1 MEGGMAMKWKKT
13 VIIPILTAVIFL
25 WGSGIVSAQTK
36 ALIQDSV
43 LTKALDKGVLSVG
56 TNLGYVPFEMMDE
69 QGNAIGFDID
79 LARLVAEKLGVKLD
93 LVIVDWQGL
102 LTGLQ
107 LGKYDLVICGLGR
120 TLERAKKIAFTHPPY
135 YAIGQSALI
144 SNKRLPNIKDIN
156 QLNNPDVTIAVMQ
169 GTTGHLAAERLL
181 SKAKIKQL
189 TEREEAAMLVAQ
201 GRVDAMLFDQP
212 LIRFYT
218 YKYPKRTYMPD
229 QVLTYEPLGFALR
242 WGDPMWFGWLN
253 LFCDQL
259 VSGAYMTVDEET
271 LKKYE
276 LDPKFL
282 GHSIYEGLKHK
293 WFEVWM
299 SQQVEKLGK

>member
-1 MEGGMAMKWKKT
+1 MAKKAMAWMAA
-13 VIIPILTAVIFL
+13 LAALAVL
-25 WGSGIVSAQTK
+25 SAAAPAASQTQ

-43 LTKALDKGVLSVG
+43 LTKALDKGSLSVG
-56 TNLGYVPFEMMDE
+56 TNLGYVPFEMMDK
-69 QGNAIGFDID
+69 QGNPIGFDVD

-93 LVIVDWQGL
+93 LKVVDWQGL
-102 LTGLQ
+102 LPGLQ
-107 LGKYDLVICGLGR
+107 MGKYDLVICGLGR

-144 SNKRLPNIKDIN
+144 SKERLPGIKDIN
-156 QLNNPDVTIAVMQ
+156 ELNNPDVTIAVMQ

-201 GRVDAMLFDQP
+201 GRVDAMLFDKP

-218 YKYPKRTYMPD
+218 YKYPDRTYMPD
-229 QVLTYEPLGFALR
+229 EVLTYEPLGFALR
-242 WGDPMWFGWLN
+242 WGDPMWHDWLN

-259 VSGAYMTVDEET
+259 VSGAYMSVDE
-271 LKKYE
+271 KAIDKYD
-276 LDPKFL
+276 LDQKFL
-282 GHSIYEGLKHK
+282 GRSIYEALKHK
-293 WFEVWM
+293 WFVVWM
-299 SQQVEKLGK
+299 GEQVEKLEQ

>member
-1 MEGGMAMKWKKT
+1 MKRITIAWT
-13 VIIPILTAVIFL
+13 AVLTALVIL
-25 WGSGIVSAQTK
+25 LAAGPSAAQTQ
-36 ALIQDSV
+36 ALIKDSV
-43 LTKALDKGVLSVG
+43 ITKALDKGVLSVG

-69 QGNAIGFDID
+69 KGNAIGFDVD

-93 LVIVDWQGL
+93 LKVVDWQGL

-107 LGKYDLVICGLGR
+107 MGKYDLVICGLGR

-144 SNKRLPNIKDIN
+144 SKQRLPNIQDIKE
-156 QLNNPDVTIAVMQ
+156 LNNPDVTIAVMQ

-181 SKAKIKQL
+181 SKAKIQQL
-189 TEREEAAMLVAQ
+189 TEREEAAMLVSQ
-201 GRVDAMLFDQP
+201 GRVDAMLFDKP

-218 YKYPKRTYMPD
+218 YKYPDRTYMPKE
-229 QVLTYEPLGFALR
+229 VLTYEPLGFALR
-242 WGDPMWFGWLN
+242 WGDPMWHGWLN

-259 VSGAYMTVDEET
+259 VSGAYMSVDEKAIE
-271 LKKYE
+271 KYD

-282 GHSIYEGLKHK
+282 GHSIYEALKHK

-299 SQQVEKLGK
+299 GEQVKKVKK

>member
-1 MEGGMAMKWKKT
+1 MFHKKILLIVVLIGMSIVMASGLAM
-13 VIIPILTAVIFL
+13 
-25 WGSGIVSAQTK
+25 AQTQ
-36 ALIQDSV
+36 ALIKDSV
-43 LTKALDKGVLSVG
+43 LTKVLDKGVLKVG

-69 QGNAIGFDID
+69 KGEGIGFDID
-79 LARLVAEKLGVKLD
+79 LARLVAEQLGVKLD

-120 TLERAKKIAFTHPPY
+120 TLERAKKLAFTDPPY

-144 SNKRLPNIKDIN
+144 SKKRRSNITNLN
-156 QLNNPDVTIAVMQ
+156 QLNNPDMTIAVMQ
-169 GTTGHLAAERLL
+169 GTTGHIAAERLL
-181 SKAKIKQL
+181 GKAEIRQL

-201 GRVDAMLFDQP
+201 GRVDAMLFDKP
-212 LIRFYT
+212 LIQFYT
-218 YKYPKRTYMPD
+218 YKYPKETYMID

-242 WGDPMWFGWLN
+242 WGDPMWLGWLN

-259 VSGAYMTVDEET
+259 VSGAYMTVDDKAI
-271 LKKYE
+271 KKYGI
-276 LDPKFL
+276 DPKFL
-282 GHSIYEGLKHK
+282 GHSMYEGLKHK

-299 SQQVEKLGK
+299 NEQVKKLGK

>member
-1 MEGGMAMKWKKT
+1 MKWKN
-13 VIIPILTAVIFL
+13 VSLISVLASLLFL
-25 WGSGIVSAQTK
+25 GASGLALAQTK
-36 ALIQDSV
+36 ALIDDSV
-43 LTKALDKGVLSVG
+43 ITKALDKGALRVG

-69 QGNAIGFDID
+69 QGNPIGFDID
-79 LARLVAEKLGVKLD
+79 LAKLVAEKLGVKLD
-93 LVIVDWQGL
+93 LIVVDWQGL

-107 LGKYDLVICGLGR
+107 VGKYDLVICGLGR

-144 SNKRLPNIKDIN
+144 SKKRLPGITDIN
-156 QLNNPDVTIAVMQ
+156 KLNNPDVTIAVMQ

-181 SKAKIKQL
+181 SKANIKQL

-218 YKYPKRTYMPD
+218 FKYPERTYMPD

-242 WGDPMWFGWLN
+242 WGDPMWHGWLN

-259 VSGAYMTVDEET
+259 VSGAYMTVDEKT
-271 LKKYE
+271 LKKYDM
-276 LDPKFL
+276 DPKFL
-282 GHSIYEGLKHK
+282 GHSIYDGLKHK

-299 SQQVEKLGK
+299 SKQVEKLGK